1 MRSAFDFAPYRRS
14 TVGFDRLFDMLENSC
29 GRQTQ
34 ENYPPFDLIKLGD
47 NDYRI
52 ELAVAGF
59 KPDEIDI
66 TAQQNVLI
74 VSGRKYEDSEEQGD
88 DYIYRGI
95 ATRSF
100 ERRFALADHI
110 QVKGADLKDGLL
122 AIELV
127 REIPEAMKPRK
138 IDIGGSQERSAIGG
152 GKSPPPSRRSTPKPS
167 TPETLPA
174 PQMNSPGETRLLGAF
189 LSGEALRPREQCGDA
204 PGVELGAQLAVGTQ
218 GHRPHPRLVV
228 DHVRSHRRHHSR
240 VAATSSRPSKLMK
253 ASARLSSSSS
263 SSLHALGTDRKL
275 PHSSSGRGAT
285 WPTKSGKSGFIS

>member
-1 MRSAFDFAPYRRS
+1 MRSAFDFSPFRRS
-14 TVGFDRLFDMLENSC
+14 TVGFDRLFDMLESSGMGN
-29 GRQTQ
+29 GG
-34 ENYPPFDLIKLGD
+34 ENYPPFDLIKTGE

-74 VSGRKYEDSEEQGD
+74 VSGRKKEEQEDKGS

-127 REIPEAMKPRK
+127 REIPEAMKPKK
-138 IDIGGSQERSAIGG
+138 IEIGGGSESKERSAIGG
-152 GKSPPPSRRSTPKPS
+152 GEQPASKQTVNAKAEA
-167 TPETLPA
+167 ETA
-174 PQMNSPGETRLLGAF
+174 
-189 LSGEALRPREQCGDA
+189 
-204 PGVELGAQLAVGTQ
+204 
-218 GHRPHPRLVV
+218 
-228 DHVRSHRRHHSR
+228 
-240 VAATSSRPSKLMK
+240 
-253 ASARLSSSSS
+253 
-263 SSLHALGTDRKL
+263 
-275 PHSSSGRGAT
+275 
-285 WPTKSGKSGFIS
+285 